1 MKQETIQYLNTQKA
15 EALRSNDIHTIELI
29 NAIFF
34 HENMIDEILKFKMP
48 KGGNRCKEY
57 CEVGA
62 FCDKGIEIRKG
73 ENNGN

>member
-34 HENMIDEILKFKMP
+34 HENMIDEILKFKMV
-48 KGGNRCKEY
+48 KE
-57 CEVGA
+57 GRDA
-62 FCDKGIEIRKG
+62 RKRRKG
-73 ENNGN
+73 NKNLGGDD